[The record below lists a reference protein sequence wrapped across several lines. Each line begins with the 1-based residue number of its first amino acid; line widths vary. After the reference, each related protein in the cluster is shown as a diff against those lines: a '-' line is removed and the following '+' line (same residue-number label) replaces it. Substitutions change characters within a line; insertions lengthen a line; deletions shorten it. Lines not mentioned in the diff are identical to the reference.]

1 MNLRSVTKLFV
12 LLVGFGITCLL
23 GHSSQNT
30 LPFPREYLNIRD
42 ENNDALSL
50 SGWRN
55 LFLVCILYSI
65 NN

>member
-1 MNLRSVTKLFV
+1 MNLRSVTKLLV

-30 LPFPREYLNIRD
+30 LPFPRQYLKIHDR
-42 ENNDALSL
+42 NNDLLSL

-55 LFLVCILYSI
+55 LFVV
-65 NN
+65 